1 MKHRESRKYLEP
13 GIVLKFLYVR
23 NCTILRY
30 SIVLKKKKKIKFI
43 IPFSRFFLVNQTE
56 PRKQALFF
64 FRRRCCWCD
73 IVHIG
78 FPFLVRRG
86 SQISVGDP
94 GWPLLVGISVVP
106 SHKMEIWMFLS
117 PIILLFQVYI
127 LFLFCFVFFVF
138 PPNPC
143 QSNHICA

>member
-13 GIVLKFLYVR
+13 GIVLKFLNIR
-23 NCTILRY
+23 NCTILPY
-30 SIVLKKKKKIKFI
+30 SIVLKKNKNKIHN
-43 IPFSRFFLVNQTE
+43 PFLANQTE